1 MVERIQGL
9 ISKIPGYDAYNS
21 KESMRDDDR
30 RLRDQVAR
38 RLDEAVSDLTSV
50 SSSLAAK
57 RQLGAI
63 GAVEDLVRDT
73 RLLGDRVRTASYGYE
88 GLFSDRKVD
97 EFALGQLK
105 AFDVA
110 FDAQVDALVKQI
122 SSVGAEGDE
131 VESQIRDVGTTVD
144 NLDRLF
150 NARNDVI
157 TTATPSHDPNVLNL
171 LEAPVTSSPQEQ
183 QLLRIATGGTVAIL
197 GDNFQISA
205 HITVKDRDD
214 KVMLSL
220 LRLDS
225 GPDWLAA
232 VRKGGVNCWRV
243 QEAQADAALTDG
255 IAGNATVSGPQGT
268 QQDIPAKYDV
278 RVPDAS
284 DSPSVTIHLAIGG
297 EARAFSGSKVPL
309 IDIEVFSEGTV
320 A

>member
-9 ISKIPGYDAYNS
+9 LSKIPGYDAYNN

-30 RLRDQVAR
+30 RLRDQIAR

-63 GAVEDLVRDT
+63 GAVEDLVRGT

-97 EFALGQLK
+97 QFALGQLK

-122 SSVGAEGDE
+122 SSVGAEGE
-131 VESQIRDVGTTVD
+131 AVESQIRDVGTTVD

-171 LEAPVTSSPQEQ
+171 LEAPVTRSPQEQ
-183 QLLRIATGGTVAIL
+183 RLLRVVTGGTVAIL
-197 GDNFQISA
+197 GDNFQVGA

-214 KVMLSL
+214 AVMLSL
-220 LRLDS
+220 LRLDA
-225 GPDWLAA
+225 GPDWLAMA
-232 VRKGGVNCWRV
+232 RQNNVKYWRV
-243 QEAQADAALTDG
+243 QEASANAALTDG

-268 QQDIPAKYDV
+268 QQGIPAKYDLSESE
-278 RVPDAS
+278 AG
-284 DSPSVTIHLAIGG
+284 DSPSITIHLAFGG
-297 EARAFSGSKVPL
+297 EVRAFSGSEVPL
-309 IDIEVFSEGTV
+309 IDIEVFSEGVV